1 MSLFR
6 KLSEVGKVL
15 IDTHLLRNV
24 PMETASSV
32 ENKGDSVM
40 TKGGYS
46 EAKVWINRAQCFTVV
61 QAAAIEIHASS
72 RPDLRKS

>member
-6 KLSEVGKVL
+6 KLSEVGKAL

-32 ENKGDSVM
+32 ENKGGSVM
-40 TKGGYS
+40 PKGGCS
-46 EAKVWINRAQCFTVV
+46 EAKVWINWEQCFTAV
-61 QAAAIEIHASS
+61 QAAAIEIHASG